1 MAYMKMSLDEE
12 KGEEEEEDD
21 VHQWKGTLGRRR
33 NGNYG
38 ESGDLSAR
46 VPI

>member
-1 MAYMKMSLDEE
+1 MLPDEE

-21 VHQWKGTLGRRR
+21 VHQWEGTLGRRR

-38 ESGDLSAR
+38 GIWR
-46 VPI
+46 